1 MYKLYAKQKVFKIV
15 DDYQIFD
22 EDKNPVYQVDQDFTF
37 FGHRVEVKKLNSDLS
52 FLIEKV
58 IPTLLASYTVDFS
71 DGTGF
76 QVEQEFSLF
85 RQRITVIS
93 DYYQLRLVGEVF
105 SFDFDIFNGED
116 LVGHIERE
124 WLAWGDT
131 FTITVYDPVFEEELV
146 ALMIVVDHLIDMAQ
160 SR

>member
-22 EDKNPVYQVDQDFTF
+22 EEKNPVYQVDQDFTF
-37 FGHRVEVKKLNSDLS
+37 FGHRVEVKKLNSDLT

-58 IPTLLASYTVDFS
+58 IPTLLARYTVDFS

-76 QVEQEFSLF
+76 RVEQEFSLF

-93 DYYQLRLVGEVF
+93 DYYQLQLVGEVF
-105 SFDFDIFNGED
+105 DFDFDVFNGES

-160 SR
+160 NR